1 MALRWAVKLLV
12 ACVLFLLKCITDV
25 HCENANTHKLDENH
39 FPAELQLISTKDQ
52 TIRVGERL
60 VLNCSLLLRANNVS
74 TVYEYQLAW
83 FHGAQELTNA
93 TRKLGNG
100 TIQLVVDHVSWNNDG
115 TYVCRDTI
123 KKINVEPVK
132 VHVKVGDI
140 PSTPRD
146 VWVNNV
152 DFQTQIHWTSPKH
165 SGHLPLRYVVKAQC
179 KNETIPDIPHCQSD
193 FFIVCDNSN
202 SHPVTRSYPLKWSC
216 EAEGGLLFPFSYVVY
231 KLFVE
236 VSNYLGSNQ
245 SKAVVVKANRINPL
259 LTTPLP
265 AKSFSAKEMS
275 QAGTIRLSWETE
287 ASTKDPQPYLIKYT
301 ILYHRDGD
309 ISHNQTVTAHFPQTS
324 HLISGLAGFSTYH
337 FYLRIQYGKRHTD
350 KYGSFGQAVACSL
363 RTRISAP
370 SEPPNITNCSKWSNH
385 STFLGLTVTWKNP
398 PPETLN
404 GPVKNM
410 VFNSSCQP
418 DGDAARASHQTAL
431 NFTTSVTELTSIN
444 VTIPAHELANRCAVW
459 MSICNGPEL
468 CSADSNTCFVKN
480 IKDIHPLWRSS
491 PTSNHTTIIIVIVFG
506 ALIGLVL
513 FGAIFWC
520 LGNRRQNNT
529 NEPREPLLS
538 ILPLEDP
545 HNYELPVEEPVEN
558 DYNWCSALRQ

>member
-1 MALRWAVKLLV
+1 MALRWVVKLLV
-12 ACVLFLLKCITDV
+12 ACVFFLLKCITDV
-25 HCENANTHKLDENH
+25 HCENANAHKLDENH
-39 FPAELQLISTKDQ
+39 FPTELQLISTEDQ
-52 TIRVGERL
+52 TIRVGENL
-60 VLNCSLLLRANNVS
+60 VLNCSLLVGANNVS
-74 TVYEYQLAW
+74 TVYEYQLSW

-100 TIQLVVDHVSWNNDG
+100 TIQLVIDHVSWNNEG

-165 SGHLPLRYVVKAQC
+165 SGHLPLRYIVKAQC
-179 KNETIPDIPHCQSD
+179 ENETIHDIPYCQFN
-193 FFIVCDNSN
+193 FFIVCDNSDI
-202 SHPVTRSYPLKWSC
+202 HPVTRSYPLKWSC
-216 EAEGGLLFPFSYVVY
+216 KAKGGHLFPFYY

-245 SKAVVVKANRINPL
+245 SKAVVVKANMINPL

-265 AKSFSAKEMS
+265 AISFSAKEMS
-275 QAGTIRLSWETE
+275 QAGTIRLSWETK
-287 ASTKDPQPYLIKYT
+287 ASTKDPHSYLIKYT
-301 ILYHRDGD
+301 ILYHRNGD
-309 ISHNQTVTAHFPQTS
+309 ISHNQTVTAHWPQTS
-324 HLISGLAGFSTYH
+324 YLISGLAGFSTYH
-337 FYLRIQYGKRHTD
+337 FYLRIQYGKKHTD

-370 SEPPNITNCSKWSNH
+370 SEAPNITKCSNWSNH
-385 STFLGLTVTWKNP
+385 STFLGLTVSWKNP

-410 VFNSSCQP
+410 VFSSLCQP
-418 DGDAARASHQTAL
+418 DRNASHQAPL
-431 NFTTSVTELTSIN
+431 NFTTSVIELTSIN
-444 VTIPAHELANRCAVW
+444 VTIPAHELANRCAVQ

-468 CSADSNTCFVKN
+468 CSAYSNPCVVKN
-480 IKDIHPLWRSS
+480 IKDVHPLWRSS

-506 ALIGLVL
+506 SLIGLVL
-513 FGAIFWC
+513 FGALFWC
-520 LGNRRQNNT
+520 LRKRRQNNT
-529 NEPREPLLS
+529 IDARERLL

-545 HNYELPVEEPVEN
+545 HIYEVPEEEPVQN
-558 DYNWCSALRQ
+558 DYNWCSALSQ

>member
-39 FPAELQLISTKDQ
+39 FPTELQLISTKDQ

-60 VLNCSLLLRANNVS
+60 VLNCSLLVGANNVS
-74 TVYEYQLAW
+74 TVYEYQLSW
-83 FHGAQELTNA
+83 FRGAQELTNA

-100 TIQLVVDHVSWNNDG
+100 TIQLVIDHVSWSNDG
-115 TYVCRDTI
+115 SYVCRDTI
-123 KKINVEPVK
+123 EKINVEPVK

-179 KNETIPDIPHCQSD
+179 KNETIPGIPYCQFN
-193 FFIVCDNSN
+193 FFIVCDNSHI
-202 SHPVTRSYPLKWSC
+202 HPVTRSYPLKWSC
-216 EAEGGLLFPFSYVVY
+216 EARGGYLFPFSYVV
-231 KLFVE
+231 FVE

-245 SKAVVVKANRINPL
+245 SKAVAFIANMNNPL

-275 QAGTIRLSWETE
+275 QAGTVRLSWETK

-337 FYLRIQYGKRHTD
+337 FYLRIQYGEKHTD
-350 KYGSFGQAVACSL
+350 KFGSFGQAVACSL

-370 SEPPNITNCSKWSNH
+370 SEPPNITNCASWSNH

-410 VFNSSCQP
+410 VFNSSCQA
-418 DGDAARASHQTAL
+418 DGDAARASHQAAL

-444 VTIPAHELANRCAVW
+444 VTIPAHEQANRCAVW

-468 CSADSNTCFVKN
+468 CSAYSNTCFVKN
-480 IKDIHPLWRSS
+480 IKDVHPLWQSS
-491 PTSNHTTIIIVIVFG
+491 PTSNHTTITIAIVFG

-520 LGNRRQNNT
+520 LRKRRQNNT
-529 NEPREPLLS
+529 NEARERLLN

-545 HNYELPVEEPVEN
+545 HIYEVPDEEPVEN
-558 DYNWCSALRQ
+558 DYNWCSALSQ